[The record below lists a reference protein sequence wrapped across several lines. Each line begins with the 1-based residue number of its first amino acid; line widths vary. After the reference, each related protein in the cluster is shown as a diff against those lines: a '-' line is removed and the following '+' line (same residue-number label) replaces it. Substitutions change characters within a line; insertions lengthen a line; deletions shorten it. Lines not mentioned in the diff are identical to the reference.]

1 MKLGMN
7 LLKWD
12 RKSSGRI
19 KFFQCI
25 TIVVFLYLFG
35 GLFFRQIVQNSHFQ
49 QKLRQ
54 QSIRRI
60 TFPAVRGKIYDRNGN
75 ILVENRPVFSLN
87 LYLDELREDFHR
99 EFLRRIRECSKFV
112 EKFDRIQIRREV
124 YEFIVNETLS
134 IINDILGRKIHVSGQ
149 DIDKHM
155 SQCPMLPMTI
165 LHDISAEECDK
176 LIDILPITSPLQ
188 INANLTRHYPNG
200 ALACHVLGYTVL
212 TENQHP
218 DKKYDDHVHIF
229 FVREQIGKSGVEKC
243 ADHILAGEAGYENWT
258 VDHTGNKNSLNKKVE
273 PRDGQAV
280 YLSIDK
286 NLQKVTEEALS
297 PYVGSAVVIDAN
309 SGEILALANS
319 PSYDPNIFY
328 PSISKEAFDQI
339 SERNGWLNQALQGL
353 FPIGSISRTIAAVAF
368 IKSGEIDANG
378 EWLCTGIYECNG
390 ELFKCDNHPHGER
403 VNLKSALCKNCNTYM
418 FDKALKIGH
427 RAIIREGKKFGLGSK
442 TEVELPHETNGS
454 VILDT
459 TLQREYKLDHWA
471 PKDTF
476 NLVIGKG
483 CLLTTSLNVCC
494 FTASLAK
501 NRYRTRPT
509 IFKGGKKIS
518 DAYESCLSDKDH
530 KFLVD
535 AMVDCVENHSG
546 HRAKING
553 LAVAG
558 KTGTA
563 KFKEHKKKRRL
574 VWFTCFAPAYDPQIA
589 VAVLIQEQKNTTTFL
604 EGSQAAHVAKKIL
617 LKYFNPN

>member
-1 MKLGMN
+1 MN

-49 QKLRQ
+49 QKSRQ

-75 ILVENRPVFSLN
+75 ILVENRPIFSLD
-87 LYLDELREDFHR
+87 LHLDELREEFHR
-99 EFLRRIRECSKFV
+99 EFLRRTKERSQFG
-112 EKFDRIQIRREV
+112 EKFDKTQVRREV

-134 IINDILGRKIHVSGQ
+134 IANDILGRKIHIPWQ

-165 LHDISAEECDK
+165 LNDLPAEECDK
-176 LIDILPITSPLQ
+176 LIGILPITSPLQ

-200 ALACHVLGYTVL
+200 TLACHVLGYTVL

-218 DKKYDDHVHIF
+218 DKKYDDHVRTF
-229 FVREQIGKSGVEKC
+229 VVREQVGRSGVEKC

-258 VDHTGNKNSLNKKVE
+258 VDHMGNKNSLDKKVE
-273 PRDGQAV
+273 SEDGQAI

-286 NLQKVTEEALS
+286 NLQKVAEEALS

-319 PSYDPNIFY
+319 PSYDPNILY
-328 PSISKEAFDQI
+328 PSISKAIFDQI

-353 FPIGSISRTIAAVAF
+353 FPMGSISKIIATVAF
-368 IKSGEIDANG
+368 IKSEEVDANG
-378 EWLCTGIYECNG
+378 EWLCTGIYECNRKS
-390 ELFKCDNHPHGER
+390 FKCNNHPHGER
-403 VNLKSALCKNCNTYM
+403 VNLKSALGKNCNTYM
-418 FDKALKIGH
+418 FDKALKVGH
-427 RAIIREGKKFGLGSK
+427 RAIIREWKKFGLGSK
-442 TEVELPHETNGS
+442 TEIGLPYGTNS
-454 VILDT
+454 WVISDT
-459 TLQREYKLDHWA
+459 ALQKKHKPDHWA

-476 NLVIGKG
+476 NLVIGQG
-483 CLLTTSLNVCC
+483 YLLTTPLNVCC

-509 IFKGGKKIS
+509 IFKSEKKIS
-518 DAYESCLSDKDH
+518 DVYASCLSKKDH
-530 KFLVD
+530 EFLVD
-535 AMVDCVENHSG
+535 AMVDCVENYSG
-546 HRAKING
+546 RRAKING
-553 LAVAG
+553 LAIAG

-563 KFKEHKKKRRL
+563 KFKEHERKHGL
-574 VWFTCFAPAYDPQIA
+574 AWFTCFAPAYDPQIA
-589 VAVLIQEQKNTTTFL
+589 VTVLIHEQENTFTFH
-604 EGSQAAHVAKKIL
+604 EESQAAHVAKKIL